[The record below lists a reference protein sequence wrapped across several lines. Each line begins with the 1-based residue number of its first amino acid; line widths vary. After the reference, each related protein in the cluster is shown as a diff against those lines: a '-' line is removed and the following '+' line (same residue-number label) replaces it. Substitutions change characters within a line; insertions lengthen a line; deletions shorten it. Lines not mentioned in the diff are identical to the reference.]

1 MKYKVTFKAYGSVVS
16 SYTLPA
22 EEEAIS
28 TAKSIAAKAM
38 GYRSS
43 EITPK
48 KDSDTIK
55 LFDNNGKKVRGI
67 TIKVVE

>member
-16 SYTLPA
+16 SYTLPT
-22 EEEAIS
+22 EYEAIS
-28 TAKSIAAKAM
+28 AAKSIAAKAL

-43 EITPK
+43 EITPE

-55 LFDNNGKKVRGI
+55 FFDNNGKKVRGI
-67 TIKVVE
+67 TIKIVG